1 MRMKQLILSILLIL
15 LSYIIFTGVL
25 AQMNHKLTYLTMEE
39 FLSGPKENDVT
50 LLFRTAGFAL
60 DKQENI
66 FILDAGN
73 YRVLKFASDGRF
85 VSSFG
90 RKGQGPGEFTTAH
103 WITIDPENNVY
114 IAQWNKL
121 IVFNNDGKYINDI
134 TLCPSFHQFPFP
146 IYFTAKNQVVTYIR
160 DASDIELRKS
170 KNRTEVMRRHF
181 IATYKLENGECI
193 YLSNI
198 LESPLRSFESFFSN
212 PVINSDNKIY
222 YATRDQEEYKI
233 FKYSLEGF
241 LLKTLSKNYRPVKF
255 SKEKKENMEKS
266 RKMINKNL
274 EKMIAKITESK
285 EENFM
290 DLKQESGSK
299 YYNSINFLLIDS
311 HDYLWV
317 FTNEGRGDS
326 LVSIDLFNPND
337 QLVKTLFIKNKYLF
351 NIKIDKIKIS
361 GKYLYAIITNEDGEE
376 KFVRFRLP
384 DYIWN

>member
-1 MRMKQLILSILLIL
+1 MKMKQLIFSVFLIL
-15 LSYIIFTGVL
+15 MSYNNFTEVL
-25 AQMNHKLTYLTMEE
+25 AQINNKLTYLTMEE
-39 FLSGPKENDVT
+39 FLSGPKGTDVT

-60 DKQENI
+60 DKQDNI
-66 FILDAGN
+66 FILDGGN

-85 VSSFG
+85 ISSFG
-90 RKGQGPGEFTTAH
+90 RKGQGPGEFITPH
-103 WITIDPENNVY
+103 WISINQKNNVY

-121 IVFNNDGKYINDI
+121 FVFNNDGKYIKDI
-134 TLCPSFHQFPFP
+134 SLCPNFHQFPFP
-146 IYFTAKNQVVTYIR
+146 IYFTTKNQVVTYIR

-198 LESPLRSFESFFSN
+198 FESPLRSFESFFSN

-241 LLKTLSKNYRPVKF
+241 LLKTLSKDYKPVKF
-255 SKEKKENMEKS
+255 SKEEKENMEKN
-266 RKMINKNL
+266 RKMINKKL
-274 EKMIAKITESK
+274 GKMIAKITESK
-285 EENFM
+285 EKKIM
-290 DLKQESGSK
+290 DLKQVSGSK
-299 YYNSINFLLIDS
+299 YYNSINLLLIDS

-376 KFVRFRLP
+376 KFVRFRLT
-384 DYIWN
+384 DDIWN